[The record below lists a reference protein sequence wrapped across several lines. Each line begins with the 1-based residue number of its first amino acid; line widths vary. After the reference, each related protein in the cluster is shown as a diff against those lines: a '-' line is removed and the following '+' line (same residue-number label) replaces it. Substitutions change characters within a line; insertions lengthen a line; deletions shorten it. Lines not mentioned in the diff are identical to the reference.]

1 MSLISSEPLHTIFQ
15 IIVKKSNGNERNTL
29 YKIVRAIINS
39 HVLGPKPTIQTLF
52 TGGNIWYDS
61 MLEQGLC
68 QEKELELLICFLR
81 KHTTLQIST
90 NYIKHSETESC
101 SASADEVEVEGDA
114 DAPVVYHDLDHIL
127 ATYKDEYIRG
137 SHSFAFQCFLIVY
150 FLYICC
156 ILFIC
161 IISIDEPHIY

>member
-1 MSLISSEPLHTIFQ
+1 MSLISAEPLHTIFQ
-15 IIVKKSNGNERNTL
+15 IIAINSDGNERNSL
-29 YKIVRAIINS
+29 YKTVRAILNTR
-39 HVLGPKPTIQTLF
+39 VLGPKPTIQNLF
-52 TGGNIWYDS
+52 TAGSTWYDT

-68 QEKELELLICFLR
+68 EEKELEFLVSFLR
-81 KHTTLQIST
+81 KHTMLQIST
-90 NYIKHSETESC
+90 KQADTES
-101 SASADEVEVEGDA
+101 SRVDEADEI
-114 DAPVVYHDLDHIL
+114 PVYHDLDHIL
-127 ATYKDEYIRG
+127 ATYKDEYIGG